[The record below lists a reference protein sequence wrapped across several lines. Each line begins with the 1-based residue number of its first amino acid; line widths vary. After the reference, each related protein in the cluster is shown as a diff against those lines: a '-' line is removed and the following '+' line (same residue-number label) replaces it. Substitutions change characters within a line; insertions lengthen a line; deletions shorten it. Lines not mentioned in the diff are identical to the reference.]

1 MGRIKDETISG
12 AKWNIV
18 SRCTMQP
25 VQFLFGIILAR
36 LISPEEMGI
45 LGLTAIFFAIA
56 GQLKDC
62 GFGAALIRKQDRTEA
77 DCSTMFW
84 FNVLASLA
92 VAAILFALAPWF
104 ASFYNQPDLLPL
116 TQVSAVMLFLNSTSS
131 VHWCLYSARRDFKTP
146 AVVGIISTLFGMP
159 ICIFLAYNGWS
170 YWSLVIQGIASGLL
184 SLIIVW
190 IISPWKPRF
199 LWSWSSFRQFFGF
212 GSKLA
217 ATGMLQAI
225 YDNSRTFIIG
235 KFYTPAQLANFSKG
249 FHLCHMPINVVLG
262 TVSSVTYPI
271 LATIQDDE
279 ERLNR
284 VFLKYISITAVPVCW
299 GMIALAFFCEDIV
312 LMFYGDR
319 WLASAEYA
327 RIFVVGAIF
336 GFVTNINISLYLV
349 KGRTDINLRREM
361 IIKFISTLL
370 LILSSFY
377 GVKAICWS
385 ASLSG
390 IFTVLISMWYASRI
404 SSLSV
409 RKQLSCFIPYAFF
422 AVIANAL
429 GASVGFFLPLCLY
442 LKLTICILLSL
453 ALYSLFLWGRR
464 DESFYEVFFT
474 IRSCIFRFWGKVY
487 GK

>member
-1 MGRIKDETISG
+1 MGRIKDETIRG

-84 FNVLASLA
+84 FNVVASFT

-104 ASFYNQPDLLPL
+104 ASFYAQPDLLPL
-116 TQVSAVMLFLNSTSS
+116 TRVSAVMLFLNSTSS

-146 AVVGIISTLFGMP
+146 AIVGIVSTLFGMP

-190 IISPWKPRF
+190 FISPWKPRF
-199 LWSWSSFRQFFGF
+199 LWSWKSFRQFFGF

-249 FHLCHMPINVVLG
+249 FQLCHMPINVVLG

-284 VFLKYISITAVPVCW
+284 AFLKYISVVSVGVCW
-299 GMIALAFFCEDIV
+299 GMLTLAFLCKDVV
-312 LMFYGDR
+312 LFLYGAK
-319 WLASAEYA
+319 WEECATYA
-327 RIFVVGAIF
+327 QIFVFGAMF
-336 GFVTNINISLYLV
+336 GYVTNINTTMYMV
-349 KGRTDINLRREM
+349 RGRSDINLKRE
-361 IIKFISTLL
+361 IIIRTFGLFVL
-370 LILSSFY
+370 FAASFY
-377 GVKAICWS
+377 GVRAICWS
-385 ASLSG
+385 ATASG
-390 IFTVLISMWYASRI
+390 IFTVVISMWFSARI
-404 SSLSV
+404 STITVGRQIL
-409 RKQLSCFIPYAFF
+409 CFAPYLLYALLANAPAFF
-422 AVIANAL
+422 L
-429 GASVGFFLPLCLY
+429 RPFFCPIINLCVFVP
-442 LKLTICILLSL
+442 LSL
-453 ALYSLFLWGRR
+453 FVYCGILYYRR
-464 DESFYEVFFT
+464 DEAGADVYEMIISKIKILT
-474 IRSCIFRFWGKVY
+474 QKRR
-487 GK
+487 